1 MKKSK
6 SNLPTRLFV
15 LEEQGYDLNYVFTKT
30 RAKRYKIKL
39 LPSPIACI
47 NNRYTNKS
55 YFVYLPDQS
64 DQKFSRFVELVENT
78 YLTGYY
84 PSWEILG
91 IKMYANSTPYDN
103 DAELNSVSNKIPDEK
118 VEVVKKM
125 ARKRLDELRT
135 TGKISIKSQTDM

>member
-6 SNLPTRLFV
+6 SNLPARLFV
-15 LEEQGYDLNYVFTKT
+15 LEKQGYDINYVFTKT

-39 LPSPIACI
+39 LPTPIACI

-64 DQKFSRFVELVENT
+64 DPNFSRFVELIENT

-84 PSWEILG
+84 PSWETLG

-103 DAELNSVSNKIPDEK
+103 DAELNSVRDKVPDEK
-118 VEVVKKM
+118 VEAVKKR
-125 ARKRLDELRT
+125 ARKRLEELRT
-135 TGKISIKSQTDM
+135 TGKISIKSQNDV

>member
-1 MKKSK
+1 MKKST

-30 RAKRYKIKL
+30 RAKRCKIKL
-39 LPSPIACI
+39 LPDPIAYI

-64 DQKFSRFVELVENT
+64 DPNFSRFVESVENT
-78 YLTGYY
+78 YLNGCY
-84 PSWEILG
+84 PSWETLG

-103 DAELNSVSNKIPDEK
+103 DAELNSVSDKIPDEK
-118 VEVVKKM
+118 VEVVKKL

-135 TGKISIKSQTDM
+135 TGRISIKS